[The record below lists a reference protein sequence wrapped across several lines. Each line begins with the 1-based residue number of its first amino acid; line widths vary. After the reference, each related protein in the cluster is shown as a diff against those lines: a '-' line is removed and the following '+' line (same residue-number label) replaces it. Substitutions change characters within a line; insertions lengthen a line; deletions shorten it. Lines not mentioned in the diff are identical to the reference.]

1 MIWHLFLQI
10 RIFFIC
16 LSNGYKQV
24 LNLCMKSLNGLEI
37 RMNISETRKNM
48 IILISIHFFS
58 AIKSITIYFS
68 AWNTCLI
75 YFEGKERMENF
86 IDQGILYAY

>member
-1 MIWHLFLQI
+1 MYEKLERSGNSDEHLWNTKKYDYFD
-10 RIFFIC
+10 F
-16 LSNGYKQV
+16 
-24 LNLCMKSLNGLEI
+24 
-37 RMNISETRKNM
+37 
-48 IILISIHFFS
+48 IHFFS

-86 IDQGILYAY
+86 IDQGILYAYWAEKTFDMEVFAQGS